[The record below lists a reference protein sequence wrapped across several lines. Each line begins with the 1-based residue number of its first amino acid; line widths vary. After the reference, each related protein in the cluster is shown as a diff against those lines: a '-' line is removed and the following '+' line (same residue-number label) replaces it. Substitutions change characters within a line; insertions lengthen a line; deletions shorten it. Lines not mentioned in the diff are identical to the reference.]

1 MKVLIIVLIA
11 SIQSFTLNFDPLP
24 KSFTETIRISPQYKY
39 LRLTDLDISSA
50 GGTASDELNGF
61 GIGLSWGAPFKGFE
75 FVYDNI
81 SNDFISSSGSI
92 ITNTSIAYDSLKLRF
107 YLPFIDDYSSTF
119 NFFFSAGRY
128 GSLYTI
134 NKYTEAAGQSSYIER
149 YQTGYVFDVGLVLG
163 YQLNKQWHLFL
174 SSTYQFSELSDITD
188 PLGDS
193 SSDPFIDFRGASIE
207 FGTVLN
213 L

>member
-1 MKVLIIVLIA
+1 M
-11 SIQSFTLNFDPLP
+11 P

-39 LRLTDLDISSA
+39 RLTDLDISSA

-92 ITNTSIAYDSLKLRF
+92 ITNTSIAYDSLKLG
-107 YLPFIDDYSSTF
+107 FICHLLMIIHPHLI
-119 NFFFSAGRY
+119 FSAGRY

-188 PLGDS
+188 PLA
-193 SSDPFIDFRGASIE
+193 IHQAIHLLILGALYRIWYRA
-207 FGTVLN
+207 
-213 L
+213 